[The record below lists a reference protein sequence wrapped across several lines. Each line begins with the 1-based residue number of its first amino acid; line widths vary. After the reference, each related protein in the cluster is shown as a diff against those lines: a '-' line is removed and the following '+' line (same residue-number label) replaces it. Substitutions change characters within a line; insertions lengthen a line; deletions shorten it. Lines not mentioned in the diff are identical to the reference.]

1 MYRPGDEIWRIK
13 RKIGPYCN
21 DNIGIARIRIPVETK
36 RFFEYP
42 FNSVPDY
49 RSFYLPAD
57 ADADSIVGQVIGE
70 IDQAETFAVQ
80 PTAVSVNRREFLVFT

>member
-1 MYRPGDEIWRIK
+1 MYRLGDEIWRIK

-21 DNIGIARIRIPVETK
+21 DDICIARICIPVQTK
-36 RFFEYP
+36 RFFENP
-42 FNSVPDY
+42 FNSVPDN

-80 PTAVSVNRREFLVFT
+80 PSAVSVNRGEFLVLS